1 MHDENDFGKSD
12 AAAVGPI
19 ATDDNNENAKH
30 TKSRSAQQSRHEIT
44 APSSIGSQR
53 RVSVV
58 AEHVHVANAV
68 AGIAHAPSATLCL
81 HIAINWEGSAVV
93 CGGLDEIHAGRR
105 VALHDRHVD
114 GGQSETSDRQLPRNM
129 RVRNT
134 DGG

>member
-1 MHDENDFGKSD
+1 MYDENDFGKSD
-12 AAAVGPI
+12 TATVGPI
-19 ATDDNNENAKH
+19 ATGDNNENAQC
-30 TKSRSAQQSRHEIT
+30 TTSKSTQLNRHAIT
-44 APSSIGSQR
+44 APSPIGSQR
-53 RVSVV
+53 RISVV

-105 VALHDRHVD
+105 VALYDRHVD
-114 GGQSETSDRQLPRNM
+114 GGQSETSDRQLPRNI

-134 DGG
+134 DGE